1 MATYIVL
8 MNWTEQ
14 GIKNVKD
21 SPKRL
26 DAAREGAKKLGCGL
40 GSFFMT
46 IGPYDAV
53 GILEAPND
61 EALAK
66 FALATG
72 AAGSVRTTTLKAYSE
87 DAYRKIM
94 ASL

>member
-26 DAAREGAKKLGCGL
+26 D
-40 GSFFMT
+40 
-46 IGPYDAV
+46 GPYDAV
-53 GILEAPND
+53 AVLEAPND

-72 AAGSVRTTTLKAYSE
+72 ATGSVRTTTLKAYPE

-94 ASL
+94 AAL

>member
-14 GIKNVKD
+14 GIRNVKD

-26 DAAREGAKKLGCGL
+26 DAARQAAKKIGCEL

-53 GILEAPND
+53 AVLEAPND

-72 AAGSVRTTTLKAYSE
+72 ASGNVRTTTLKAYSE

>member
-14 GIKNVKD
+14 GIKSVKD

-26 DAAREGAKKLGCGL
+26 DAAREVAKKNGCKLGD
-40 GSFFMT
+40 FYMT
-46 IGPYDAV
+46 IGPYDGV
-53 GILEAPND
+53 SIVEAPSD
-61 EALAK
+61 DAIAK
-66 FALATG
+66 FALMTG
-72 AAGSVRTTTLKAYSE
+72 AGGNIRTTTLKAFPE

>member
-1 MATYIVL
+1 
-8 MNWTEQ
+8 
-14 GIKNVKD
+14 
-21 SPKRL
+21 
-26 DAAREGAKKLGCGL
+26 
-40 GSFFMT
+40 MT

-53 GILEAPND
+53 GVLEAPKD

-66 FALATG
+66 FALAT
-72 AAGSVRTTTLKAYSE
+72 AASGSVRTTTLKAYPE

>member
-26 DAAREGAKKLGCGL
+26 DAAREAAKKIGCEL

-46 IGPYDAV
+46 IGHYDAV
-53 GILEAPND
+53 AVLEAPND

-72 AAGSVRTTTLKAYSE
+72 AAGSVRTTTLKAYKE

>member
-14 GIKNVKD
+14 GIKNVKEL
-21 SPKRL
+21 PKRL
-26 DAAREGAKKLGCGL
+26 DAAREAAKKIGCEL

-46 IGPYDAV
+46 VGPYDGV
-53 GILEAPND
+53 SIVEAPND
-61 EALAK
+61 EAIAK
-66 FALATG
+66 FALL
-72 AAGSVRTTTLKAYSE
+72 AGSGGNIRTTTLKAFTE